1 MVDKGF
7 VERLRKVYAIYT
19 GGLILLLILLYIG
32 ENSLT
37 FLLCS

>member
-19 GGLILLLILLYIG
+19 GGLILLLHTPLHR
-32 ENSLT
+32 
-37 FLLCS
+37 